1 MGVLDLGGVEGA
13 GSAGD
18 EAKGCVMWRQ
28 VRWGLVIWQEER
40 KAASSA
46 GTVRCE
52 GALNPEPLM

>member
-52 GALNPEPLM
+52 GP